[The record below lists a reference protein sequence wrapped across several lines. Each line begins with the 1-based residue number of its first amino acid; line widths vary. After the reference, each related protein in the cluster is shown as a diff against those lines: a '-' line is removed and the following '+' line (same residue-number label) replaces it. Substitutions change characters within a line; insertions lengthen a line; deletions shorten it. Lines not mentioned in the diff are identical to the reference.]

1 MKTKQVVHLQI
12 RRGLK
17 TSYLVLL
24 SKNVLAPEP
33 GSWITAREAQNLI
46 DDGVT
51 VVVKGERQR

>member
-1 MKTKQVVHLQI
+1 MKTKKVVHLQI
-12 RRGLK
+12 RRGVQTK
-17 TSYLVLL
+17 YLVLL
-24 SKNVLAPEP
+24 SKNVLSPEP